1 MAGPRGLAIV
11 TMEDEHV
18 MPQLLSFVCAEL
30 NQPYEAVYTEL
41 ARFLEMD
48 IESAVKRFPPDDAVA
63 RVRYHRRQTVRR
75 GVQQELAELLGIEA
89 APVFAAVSDE
99 GARILLDALQAKK
112 TLEITTH
119 VVEAPEL
126 ISELEDAMAR

>member
-1 MAGPRGLAIV
+1 
-11 TMEDEHV
+11 

-41 ARFLEMD
+41 AQFLEID
-48 IESAVKRFPPDDAVA
+48 IESAVKRFAPDDAVA
-63 RVRYHRRQTVRR
+63 RVRYHRRQLSRR
-75 GVQQELAELLGIEA
+75 GVQQQLADLLGIDS

-112 TLEITTH
+112 TLTLTTR
-119 VVEAPEL
+119 VADEPEL
-126 ISELEDAMAR
+126 LSELEDAMAR